1 MNTLDITPE
10 KRRLQHEYDE
20 LKKKFSNLMLTF
32 EEMKQQQCPKLGALY
47 LSLFGNHFSI

>member
-20 LKKKFSNLMLTF
+20 LKKKFLLESRFSRFLM
-32 EEMKQQQCPKLGALY
+32 A
-47 LSLFGNHFSI
+47 